1 MLLVLASLF
10 IMTLI
15 ISRALKK
22 DKNAAEKALDEY
34 FAREHQAN
42 RTRKQPLD
50 DLKYVEIPFD
60 FIPKSL
66 LADND
71 NVLDCHQ
78 TLERLSDRKIVNF
91 TGYTNTDLK
100 FQYGVANLPTLMAY
114 DENYTL
120 YARTIYKLAKLY
132 YENGYESNARILL
145 EKAVESG
152 TDITGNYTLLASIY
166 QAKGEEDKITAL
178 ITQVDQLR
186 SASKTNIKR
195 SLEEYVHTD

>member
-15 ISRALKK
+15 ISHALK
-22 DKNAAEKALDEY
+22 DKNVAEKALDEY
-34 FAREHQAN
+34 FAKEHEAN
-42 RTRKQPLD
+42 RIRKQPLD
-50 DLKYVEIPFD
+50 DLNYVEIPFD
-60 FIPKSL
+60 FIPKTL
-66 LADND
+66 LEDNATAQ
-71 NVLDCHQ
+71 DCHE
-78 TLERLSDRKIVNF
+78 TLERLSDKKIVNF

-100 FQYGVANLPTLMAY
+100 LQYGVANLPTLMAY

-132 YENGYESNARILL
+132 HENGYESNARILL

-166 QAKGEEDKITAL
+166 RAQGEQDKITAL
-178 ITQVDQLR
+178 IARTDQLR
-186 SASKTNIKR
+186 SASKGSIKR
-195 SLEEYVHTD
+195 SLEEYAHTD

>member
-1 MLLVLASLF
+1 MLPVLASLF
-10 IMTLI
+10 IITII

-22 DKNAAEKALDEY
+22 EQKESEKALQEY
-34 FAREHQAN
+34 FAREHEAN

-50 DLKYVEIPFD
+50 DLSYVEIPFA

-66 LADND
+66 LEDNAS
-71 NVLDCHQ
+71 VQDCHE
-78 TLERLSDRKIVNF
+78 TLERLSGKKIVNF
-91 TGYTNTDLK
+91 TGYSNTDLK

-132 YENGYESNARILL
+132 YDNGYESNARILL
-145 EKAVESG
+145 EKAVDSG
-152 TDITGNYTLLASIY
+152 TDITANYTLLASIY
-166 QAKGEEDKITAL
+166 QTAGEQDKILSL
-178 ITQVDQLR
+178 IKQTECLR

-195 SLEEYVHTD
+195 SLEEYVRND